1 MNGAKM
7 GIEDKLVRDRV
18 VALAEEDKFAAVNGI
33 KCIDA
38 GLGWAVV
45 QMTVGETHLNFLGGC
60 HGGALFAL
68 ADQAFG
74 LASNSHD
81 TIAVGIDTHMAYLNG
96 AVKGDLLTA
105 TAKEISC
112 GNRTA
117 VYRIEVVGRNEK
129 QIAEFTG
136 TVYRTGKPIER

>member
-1 MNGAKM
+1 ME
-7 GIEDKLVRDRV
+7 IEEKQVRDKV
-18 VALAEEDKFAAVNGI
+18 MELAEGDKFAAALGI
-33 KCIDA
+33 KCVDA

-74 LASNSHD
+74 LASNSHN

-96 AVKGDLLTA
+96 AVTGDTLTA

-117 VYRIEVVGRNEK
+117 VYRIEVVGQNEK
-129 QIAEFTG
+129 QLAEFTG
-136 TVYRTGKPIER
+136 TVYRTGKPIDK